1 MKVMSGPS
9 ALEFLCSHY
18 RQLAVVCFFMIYVGA
33 LPIVALPRLSQGTFG
48 CLLITALAGLSLCRP
63 LDRLRQQILT
73 ERRRA
78 LMEEMATRARGCAVR
93 AERA

>member
-18 RQLAVVCFFMIYVGA
+18 RQLAVVFLCMTYASA
-33 LPIVALPRLSQGTFG
+33 LPIIALPRLSPGIFG
-48 CLLITALAGLSLCRP
+48 CLLMLALAGLSLSRP

-78 LMEEMATRARGCAVR
+78 LMEEIATRARGSSSVSHA
-93 AERA
+93 

>member
-9 ALEFLCSHY
+9 ALEFLCLHY
-18 RQLAVVCFFMIYVGA
+18 RQLAVTFLCMMYASA
-33 LPIVALPRLSQGTFG
+33 LPIITLPNLSPGTLG
-48 CLLITALAGLSLCRP
+48 CLLMLAFAGLSLSHP

-78 LMEEMATRARGCAVR
+78 LMEEIAARVR
-93 AERA
+93 AGSSVIHA